1 MEVSQEKL
9 MGENGNSD
17 ETDVK
22 FKPGGPETEL
32 PSFAFLPIDRD
43 SEYYN
48 MNHPKRGR
56 ALIFN
61 HENFEPNL
69 ELKARSGTAIDRDI
83 LCIRLRELDFEVS
96 YFDDLTYFGLIIEI
110 EKLASEDHSDRDC
123 LLIAL
128 MSHGDDGILYARDQ
142 QYKPERLWSYF
153 TSD

>member
-32 PSFAFLPIDRD
+32 PSFAFLPVDRD
-43 SEYYN
+43 SKYYN

-69 ELKARSGTAIDRDI
+69 ELKARSGTAKDRDN
-83 LCIRLRELDFEVS
+83 LKERLEELDFEVS
-96 YFDDLTYFGLIIEI
+96 CHNDLTYSELIIEI
-110 EKLASEDHSDRDC
+110 VKLAREDHSDRDC
-123 LLIAL
+123 LLIAP
-128 MSHGDDGILYARDQ
+128 MSHGGDGI
-142 QYKPERLWSYF
+142 
-153 TSD
+153 